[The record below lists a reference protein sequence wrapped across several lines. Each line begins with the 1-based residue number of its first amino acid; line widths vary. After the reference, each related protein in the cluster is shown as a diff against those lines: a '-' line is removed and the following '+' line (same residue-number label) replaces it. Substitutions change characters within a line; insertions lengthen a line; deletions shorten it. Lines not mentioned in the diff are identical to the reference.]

1 MINSKEDLI
10 NHFSKGIKKQENLK
24 IGIEHEK
31 FLFNKK
37 LNSRVTY
44 ETISKVLNYLKKFG
58 WSEIKEKNNIIGLS
72 KEGKSISLEP
82 GNQIELSGAL
92 LKSIHQTCEESYQ
105 FLDELSKTCLNLN
118 LEMMSVSFDPFSNL
132 EQVPKNPKQRYE
144 IMTEEMPKNGKL
156 SLNMM
161 YQTCGTQINLDYTS
175 ESDFK
180 KKFKLS
186 SFLVPVST
194 AIFANSS
201 IKESKSSGYLSY
213 RSKVWQNTSRAGLP
227 KFFLEDMNFEKYT
240 DFVINMPLL
249 FVAKNSKHL
258 DAEGK
263 NFKDFMDGK
272 LSILKNIKPNVI
284 DFKNHLATIFTEIR
298 LKKYIEIRSL
308 DTCEW
313 DCHCGGPAFYAGLLY
328 GNLNEA
334 FDIIN
339 KWKPSEVLNA
349 YIDAPKK
356 GLNTVL
362 NNKTL
367 LEWGK
372 IFLNLSKKGLEK
384 RSIKNNSGK
393 DESIFLRNV
402 ESILSNNKTKSEITI
417 EKFEKDKSLE
427 FLYEKT

>member
-10 NHFSKGIKKQENLK
+10 NHFHKGIKKQENLK

-37 LNSRVTY
+37 SNSRATY

-118 LEMMSVSFDPFSNL
+118 LKMMSVSFDPFTKL
-132 EQVPKNPKQRYE
+132 EQVPKNPKSRYE

-201 IKESKSSGYLSY
+201 IKESKPSGYS
-213 RSKVWQNTSRAGLP
+213 
-227 KFFLEDMNFEKYT
+227 
-240 DFVINMPLL
+240 
-249 FVAKNSKHL
+249 
-258 DAEGK
+258 
-263 NFKDFMDGK
+263 
-272 LSILKNIKPNVI
+272 
-284 DFKNHLATIFTEIR
+284 
-298 LKKYIEIRSL
+298 
-308 DTCEW
+308 
-313 DCHCGGPAFYAGLLY
+313 
-328 GNLNEA
+328 
-334 FDIIN
+334 
-339 KWKPSEVLNA
+339 VL
-349 YIDAPKK
+349 
-356 GLNTVL
+356 
-362 NNKTL
+362 
-367 LEWGK
+367 
-372 IFLNLSKKGLEK
+372 
-384 RSIKNNSGK
+384 
-393 DESIFLRNV
+393 
-402 ESILSNNKTKSEITI
+402 
-417 EKFEKDKSLE
+417 
-427 FLYEKT
+427 